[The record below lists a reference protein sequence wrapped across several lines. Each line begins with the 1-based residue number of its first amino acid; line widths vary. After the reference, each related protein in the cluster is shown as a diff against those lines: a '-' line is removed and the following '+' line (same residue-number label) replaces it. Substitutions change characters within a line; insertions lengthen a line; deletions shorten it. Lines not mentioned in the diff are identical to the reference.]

1 LPACAADCLLAAF
14 QPWSVED
21 TGAAFRLLLLKA
33 RSGMDKDRAAAIAV
47 RAEQIRQASAEYL
60 WICCGI
66 KPPPPLPDKPVVTD
80 TDVDPEQLRLRPLN
94 RAAPTTR
101 QRP

>member
-1 LPACAADCLLAAF
+1 L
-14 QPWSVED
+14 
-21 TGAAFRLLLLKA
+21 
-33 RSGMDKDRAAAIAV
+33 DKDRAAAIAAITV
-47 RAEQIRQASAEYL
+47 RVEQIRQASAEYL

-66 KPPPPLPDKPVVTD
+66 KPPPLPDKPVVTN
-80 TDVDPEQLRLRPLN
+80 TNVDPEQLRLRPLN

>member
-1 LPACAADCLLAAF
+1 MK
-14 QPWSVED
+14 ED
-21 TGAAFRLLLLKA
+21 RI
-33 RSGMDKDRAAAIAV
+33 AAIVAIAA
-47 RAEQIRQASAEYL
+47 RGEQIKRNSAEYL

-66 KPPPPLPDKPVVTD
+66 KPPPLPDKPVVTN
-80 TDVDPEQLRLRPLN
+80 TKADPEQLRLRLRPLN